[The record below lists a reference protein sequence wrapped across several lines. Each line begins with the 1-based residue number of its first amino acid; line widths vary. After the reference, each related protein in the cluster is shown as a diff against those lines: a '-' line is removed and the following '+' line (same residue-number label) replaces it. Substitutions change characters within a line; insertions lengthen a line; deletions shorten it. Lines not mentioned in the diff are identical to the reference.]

1 MQEPSNGVTKKSH
14 WQQVLHANLI
24 GRLTICITKLFMVP
38 SIRDRDKGEMVHVN
52 NLEEEVN
59 VESMKQLEE
68 PESNNPKN
76 GRDVSRE

>member
-1 MQEPSNGVTKKSH
+1 
-14 WQQVLHANLI
+14 
-24 GRLTICITKLFMVP
+24 MVP
-38 SIRDRDKGEMVHVN
+38 SIRDRDKGEMVRVN

-76 GRDVSRE
+76 GRDISGEWRVVKRGLG

>member
-1 MQEPSNGVTKKSH
+1 
-14 WQQVLHANLI
+14 
-24 GRLTICITKLFMVP
+24 MVP
-38 SIRDRDKGEMVHVN
+38 SIRDRDKGEIVRVN

-76 GRDVSRE
+76 GRDVSGEWRVVRRELG